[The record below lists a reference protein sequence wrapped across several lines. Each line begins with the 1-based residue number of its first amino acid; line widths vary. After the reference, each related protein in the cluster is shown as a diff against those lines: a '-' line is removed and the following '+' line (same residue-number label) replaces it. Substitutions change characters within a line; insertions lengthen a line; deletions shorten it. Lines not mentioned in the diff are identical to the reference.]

1 MITNNNTLG
10 YDPWKG
16 NPIGRQVAENNAI
29 QMQQFQQ
36 SLQDYAKR
44 QNEYINAS
52 NNWKYR
58 DIEGDYPIATNVW
71 ANNSRIPIYKIPG
84 SAMLKAF
91 PDYTWNNGQTF
102 DPNINYYTIRNAKGQ
117 YALVPQGSYIS
128 ELMDQSFERDKAL
141 HPTNIA
147 ASDMTA
153 QVANVPTQYGIK
165 RMPPKQP
172 EKQETTQQTQLWQDN
187 RSNWERQ
194 QAQNMYDLNAWQ
206 QRYNYWQNIEN
217 TTRDKITRPFILT
230 NYVRGG
236 LDAINGYDSFLGSFF
251 DPNKHGMWVGPEGLA
266 FQQNHPLV
274 SGLLDLG
281 VDVLGPKFIPK
292 IGKSLRPIT
301 FKPTSLTNDSYNL
314 STLADRFKNSNWYNF
329 YFGNKKPIT
338 ITITE
343 PGSNPITT
351 RINNN
356 WLVKDKVR
364 RASSLLR
371 YKKPGTTL
379 TIDGLPGSM
388 EVIEIPQQA
397 MNMAKKTLLPRV
409 KISNPNDYSRSSYMM
424 DKMKKVVAI
433 DKELLK
439 ASSNGSIDGFATVD
453 PKLPNYFPIGAVK
466 GNAGAISFFTWI
478 HELRHKLQHMIKL
491 SLEQK
496 NLLEKAYEGIPKGE
510 RASVNAELRSNLLK
524 GMGDM
529 PVEYQN
535 LLLDQYAKNPE
546 VVLDKLEFLNG
557 YGQNYVQNIYK
568 LKNSKDLTQIVQNM
582 IDAMKYV
589 PLVENQD
596 KVFEKLPKGTVNY
609 QKKD

>member
-1 MITNNNTLG
+1 MGEKANNKSKKQPQKKKILPRPLSIHVDMPKIVARQDETYRPVRQSNEAINQGYEKLKGKATTPKELAKISNIQENFNVRQGRHQQVVTRGYDTTKREKQQHKSEDIERKNRQRTLEQLSSDAPYSVTNN
-10 YDPWKG
+10 
-16 NPIGRQVAENNAI
+16 IENARRNQA
-29 QMQQFQQ
+29 Q
-36 SLQDYAKR
+36 LQ
-44 QNEYINAS
+44 
-52 NNWKYR
+52 
-58 DIEGDYPIATNVW
+58 
-71 ANNSRIPIYKIPG
+71 
-84 SAMLKAF
+84 
-91 PDYTWNNGQTF
+91 
-102 DPNINYYTIRNAKGQ
+102 
-117 YALVPQGSYIS
+117 
-128 ELMDQSFERDKAL
+128 
-141 HPTNIA
+141 
-147 ASDMTA
+147 
-153 QVANVPTQYGIK
+153 
-165 RMPPKQP
+165 
-172 EKQETTQQTQLWQDN
+172 QDN

-206 QRYNYWQNIEN
+206 QRYKYWQNIEN
-217 TTRDKITRPFILT
+217 TTRDMMFRPFMVT
-230 NYVRGG
+230 NYVRATG
-236 LDAINGYDSFLGSFF
+236 DSANGYDSWLGSFF
-251 DPNKHGMWVGPEGLA
+251 DPNKHGMWVGPEGRA

-292 IGKSLRPIT
+292 IGKSLKPIT
-301 FKPTSLTNDSYNL
+301 FKPTSLTSDSYNL

-351 RINNN
+351 RINNS

-379 TIDGLPGSM
+379 TIDGLPGNM

-397 MNMAKKTLLPRV
+397 MNIAKKTLLPRV

-424 DKMKKVVAI
+424 NKMKKAVAI
-433 DKELLK
+433 DKELLE

-453 PKLPNYFPIGAVK
+453 PKLPNYFPIGAIK
-466 GNAGAISFFTWI
+466 SNDGTISYFTWI
-478 HELRHKLQHMIKL
+478 HELRHKLQHMINL
-491 SLEQK
+491 SLSQK

-535 LLLDQYAKNPE
+535 LFLDQYAKNPE

-568 LKNSKDLTQIVQNM
+568 LKNSKDLTQTVQNM

-589 PLVENQD
+589 PLVQNQN
-596 KVFEKLPKGTVNY
+596 KALEKLPKEVINFR
-609 QKKD
+609 KIN